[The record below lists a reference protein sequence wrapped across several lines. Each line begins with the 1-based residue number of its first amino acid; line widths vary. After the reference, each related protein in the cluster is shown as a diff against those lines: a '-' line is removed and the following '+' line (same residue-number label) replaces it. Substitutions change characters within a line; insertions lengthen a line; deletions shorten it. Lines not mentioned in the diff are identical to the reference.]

1 VNERIREVN
10 NAFGTDGPYHF
21 VCECAQLECASRV
34 EVPGHVFDTVR
45 GDLVRFLV
53 APGHH
58 DPERERVVAGNSLYS
73 VVTSEPES
81 LTAA

>member
-1 VNERIREVN
+1 VNKRIRDVN
-10 NAFGTDGPYHF
+10 DGFASDGPHHL
-21 VCECAQLECASRV
+21 VCECARLECASRV

-58 DPERERVVAGNSLYS
+58 DPEHERVVAGDGAYS
-73 VVTSEPES
+73 VVTLEPES